1 MTESIIKL
9 KKEDV
14 ETFIQE
20 YIASYRSFLES
31 EYPNRKNEFAFY
43 TGYPFEVKAYV
54 SEKSTLITYKYN
66 APKLKIEVS
75 EVDEIPDWQPLRKKL
90 GVSVFANAHLSR
102 IINKPQEV
110 AEKTI
115 FDVFQI
121 EKYEEQQAE
130 LYEQAYHESVESEIE
145 DTVDGYINYLDN
157 AYTVKKET
165 LVGHRNDIYSAVK
178 LVNILEQYHSGFL
191 IAGFETL
198 ADVVTELNKDIE
210 SSVFL
215 SIHANYRPANTLLR
229 RWLEG
234 TFTAL
239 YFDFKLKNYKPTSK
253 KYNKALKTSKKWLK
267 AEPLHIGFNGNG
279 GVLETLIDTD
289 TDDKAT
295 KLLNIT
301 HPDNKTAFKS
311 YVKNIYTELNKHVHY
326 SGRISG
332 SPLDDLTF
340 NFVEYDEKRF
350 KNWYNKLNQIYE
362 VFNIIILLKF
372 PELIGLSK
380 QYKSEYVNFP
390 TLDENQLFKLKEW

>member
-14 ETFIQE
+14 ETFIQK
-20 YIASYRSFLES
+20 YIASYRNFLES

-90 GVSVFANAHLSR
+90 DVDFSTNAHLSR
-102 IINKPQEV
+102 IINKPQEE

-115 FDVFQI
+115 LDVFQI
-121 EKYEEQQAE
+121 ERYEEQQAE

-145 DTVDGYINYLDN
+145 DTVGGYINYLDN
-157 AYTVKKET
+157 AYKVKKET
-165 LVGHRNDIYSAVK
+165 VVGHRNDIYSAVK
-178 LVNILEQYHSGFL
+178 LVDILEQYRSGFL

-198 ADVVTELNKDIE
+198 ADVFTELNKDIE

-239 YFDFKLKNYKPTSK
+239 YFDFKLKKYNQTSK
-253 KYNKALKTSKKWLK
+253 KYNKALETRQKWLTQNM
-267 AEPLHIGFNGNG
+267 HIGFNGNG

-301 HPDNKTAFKS
+301 HTNNKTAFKS
-311 YVKNIYTELNKHVHY
+311 YIQNIYTELNKHVHY
-326 SGRISG
+326 SGRISKD
-332 SPLDDLTF
+332 PLDDLTF
-340 NFVEYDEKRF
+340 NFVEYNENHF

-362 VFNIIILLKF
+362 VFNIVILLKF
-372 PELIGLSK
+372 PELIALSK
-380 QYKSEYVNFP
+380 QYKLEYTKFP
-390 TLDENQLFKLKEW
+390 TLEEKQLFKLKEW